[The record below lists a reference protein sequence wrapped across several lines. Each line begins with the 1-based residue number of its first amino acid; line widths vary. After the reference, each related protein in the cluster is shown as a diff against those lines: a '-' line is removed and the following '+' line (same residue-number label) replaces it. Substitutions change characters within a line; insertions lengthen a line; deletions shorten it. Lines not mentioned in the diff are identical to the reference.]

1 MIKEIRSN
9 IRVRV
14 EREPELVAFLES
26 VSPNDRAY
34 NMVRL
39 MSLGLIVERGGFTS
53 LQPTSKQT
61 DEIYQSAAND
71 VSNTVEVNNEL
82 ELEKAGIG
90 DLFESVQNS
99 VSGLI

>member
-26 VSPNDRAY
+26 FSPNDRAY

-39 MSLGLIVERGGFTS
+39 MSLGLIVDRGGFNS
-53 LQPTSKQT
+53 VQPTSKQT
-61 DEIYQSAAND
+61 DEISQPAAND
-71 VSNTVEVNNEL
+71 ISNTVDVNNQY

-90 DLFESVQNS
+90 ELFDN
-99 VSGLI
+99 